1 MSAASGSHPGAANAT
16 SPPSKRDLRSWWK
29 GFKLPSKHQESQV
42 FSEDVQDRVDTA
54 LHPLAHVLQMQDAH
68 VTAKASVVSS
78 EAPAVWHL
86 NPAPAD
92 KVPDPSPSFFHRR
105 LHASR
110 PAHAIPTVKTKT
122 KEAST
127 DTRSPGIFGVPLRQS
142 ITYANVAI
150 SLIDENGQSYIYGYV
165 PIVVAKCGVYLKEKA
180 TGIEGIFRLSGSEKR
195 IKELKTIFDSPDRY
209 GKGLDWDGYTVHD
222 AANVLRRY
230 LNDLPEP
237 VVPLDLYEKFR
248 EPLKGATKQA
258 VGDAEGPQLI
268 DNFDEQGAIIKYQQ
282 LITELPPLNRQLLLY
297 ILDLLAVFAAKSD
310 ENRMNSQN
318 LAAIFQPGML
328 SHPDH
333 AMAPEEY
340 RLNQCVIIFLIEN
353 QDHFLIGMQGTA
365 TDEKTKQEIEKGTPP
380 ISGPTTPTPN
390 RRSTLGRSASNASAG
405 ADSVRR
411 DGKLRRHQSTSSR
424 HSRHDGAV
432 TPNSPGLVATP
443 SSGLGRSNTVPSK
456 KSPHLPAGRFRKDN
470 ISPLTSPTGP
480 ALTEHITPATPNEQP
495 SPSRST
501 APSSLA
507 PPVGAATLAPGS
519 VSGAGRSQERL
530 LELPQE
536 GTPTRERN
544 LQSIFQ
550 RSPSGETE
558 RRQPNKLKKKRIP
571 GSVNPSAASST
582 TSLQGAHSAAP
593 SPSVEASNPMDN
605 APFTIPENSPPPAP
619 APVAAEAQAAELTAR
634 GSHAPHHTSHYP
646 ETNLKANKSPP
657 ASLHSSFNEGSDMD
671 QLDEPV
677 SISTAEAADSIK
689 EKKRRWRL
697 SRSRKD
703 ESGPSPPGVTS
714 PRLGLGSND
723 RAERSATSIGSSS
736 NRPRKSF
743 TAEGTD
749 VSSGPEVF
757 SLDSLNQ
764 ERDAQD
770 SGRDEP
776 KGPIGWIR
784 NKYREAKENAEQRRN
799 KSPPADTRQ
808 PGGLSAAILPSR
820 GKSLDIRRE
829 EPRSTPSQSV
839 PQAPQQPA
847 TTSQSTTQSQPQPV
861 AQQATLPQSTSQHT
875 APQQAAPQPPI
886 TQQPPSAPSQPP
898 VDQQQLTPAQQPAQ
912 QPVQPP
918 AEQPTEPA
926 QPPPQPQPQPQPPV
940 QQQPSPSTAPF
951 PVTLPTTVE
960 EPEESTK

>member
-29 GFKLPSKHQESQV
+29 GFKLPSKHQESQ
-42 FSEDVQDRVDTA
+42 
-54 LHPLAHVLQMQDAH
+54 
-68 VTAKASVVSS
+68 
-78 EAPAVWHL
+78 
-86 NPAPAD
+86 
-92 KVPDPSPSFFHRR
+92 
-105 LHASR
+105 
-110 PAHAIPTVKTKT
+110 
-122 KEAST
+122 

-405 ADSVRR
+405 ADS
-411 DGKLRRHQSTSSR
+411 
-424 HSRHDGAV
+424 
-432 TPNSPGLVATP
+432 
-443 SSGLGRSNTVPSK
+443 
-456 KSPHLPAGRFRKDN
+456 
-470 ISPLTSPTGP
+470 
-480 ALTEHITPATPNEQP
+480 
-495 SPSRST
+495 
-501 APSSLA
+501 
-507 PPVGAATLAPGS
+507 
-519 VSGAGRSQERL
+519 
-530 LELPQE
+530 
-536 GTPTRERN
+536 
-544 LQSIFQ
+544 SIFQ

-619 APVAAEAQAAELTAR
+619 APVAAEAQASELTAR

-646 ETNLKANKSPP
+646 ETNLKASKSPP

-671 QLDEPV
+671 QLDEPA

-703 ESGPSPPGVTS
+703 DSGPSPPGVTS

-770 SGRDEP
+770 SQGER
-776 KGPIGWIR
+776 
-784 NKYREAKENAEQRRN
+784 
-799 KSPPADTRQ
+799 
-808 PGGLSAAILPSR
+808 
-820 GKSLDIRRE
+820 
-829 EPRSTPSQSV
+829 
-839 PQAPQQPA
+839 
-847 TTSQSTTQSQPQPV
+847 
-861 AQQATLPQSTSQHT
+861 
-875 APQQAAPQPPI
+875 
-886 TQQPPSAPSQPP
+886 
-898 VDQQQLTPAQQPAQ
+898 
-912 QPVQPP
+912 
-918 AEQPTEPA
+918 
-926 QPPPQPQPQPQPPV
+926 
-940 QQQPSPSTAPF
+940 
-951 PVTLPTTVE
+951 
-960 EPEESTK
+960 

>member
-29 GFKLPSKHQESQV
+29 GFKLPSKHQESQ
-42 FSEDVQDRVDTA
+42 
-54 LHPLAHVLQMQDAH
+54 
-68 VTAKASVVSS
+68 
-78 EAPAVWHL
+78 
-86 NPAPAD
+86 
-92 KVPDPSPSFFHRR
+92 
-105 LHASR
+105 
-110 PAHAIPTVKTKT
+110 
-122 KEAST
+122 

-365 TDEKTKQEIEKGTPP
+365 TDEKTKQEIEKGTPS

-519 VSGAGRSQERL
+519 
-530 LELPQE
+530 
-536 GTPTRERN
+536 
-544 LQSIFQ
+544 SIFQ

-847 TTSQSTTQSQPQPV
+847 TTLQSTTQSQPQPV

>member
-29 GFKLPSKHQESQV
+29 GFKLPSKHQESQ
-42 FSEDVQDRVDTA
+42 
-54 LHPLAHVLQMQDAH
+54 
-68 VTAKASVVSS
+68 
-78 EAPAVWHL
+78 
-86 NPAPAD
+86 
-92 KVPDPSPSFFHRR
+92 
-105 LHASR
+105 
-110 PAHAIPTVKTKT
+110 AHAIPTAKTKT

-180 TGIEGIFRLSGSEKR
+180 TGIEGIFR
-195 IKELKTIFDSPDRY
+195 
-209 GKGLDWDGYTVHD
+209 
-222 AANVLRRY
+222 
-230 LNDLPEP
+230 
-237 VVPLDLYEKFR
+237 
-248 EPLKGATKQA
+248 
-258 VGDAEGPQLI
+258 
-268 DNFDEQGAIIKYQQ
+268 
-282 LITELPPLNRQLLLY
+282 
-297 ILDLLAVFAAKSD
+297 
-310 ENRMNSQN
+310 
-318 LAAIFQPGML
+318 
-328 SHPDH
+328 
-333 AMAPEEY
+333 
-340 RLNQCVIIFLIEN
+340 
-353 QDHFLIGMQGTA
+353 
-365 TDEKTKQEIEKGTPP
+365 
-380 ISGPTTPTPN
+380 
-390 RRSTLGRSASNASAG
+390 
-405 ADSVRR
+405 
-411 DGKLRRHQSTSSR
+411 
-424 HSRHDGAV
+424 
-432 TPNSPGLVATP
+432 
-443 SSGLGRSNTVPSK
+443 
-456 KSPHLPAGRFRKDN
+456 
-470 ISPLTSPTGP
+470 
-480 ALTEHITPATPNEQP
+480 
-495 SPSRST
+495 
-501 APSSLA
+501 
-507 PPVGAATLAPGS
+507 
-519 VSGAGRSQERL
+519 
-530 LELPQE
+530 
-536 GTPTRERN
+536 
-544 LQSIFQ
+544 
-550 RSPSGETE
+550 
-558 RRQPNKLKKKRIP
+558 
-571 GSVNPSAASST
+571 
-582 TSLQGAHSAAP
+582 
-593 SPSVEASNPMDN
+593 
-605 APFTIPENSPPPAP
+605 
-619 APVAAEAQAAELTAR
+619 
-634 GSHAPHHTSHYP
+634 
-646 ETNLKANKSPP
+646 
-657 ASLHSSFNEGSDMD
+657 
-671 QLDEPV
+671 
-677 SISTAEAADSIK
+677 
-689 EKKRRWRL
+689 
-697 SRSRKD
+697 
-703 ESGPSPPGVTS
+703 
-714 PRLGLGSND
+714 LGSND

-940 QQQPSPSTAPF
+940 QQQPSTSTAPF